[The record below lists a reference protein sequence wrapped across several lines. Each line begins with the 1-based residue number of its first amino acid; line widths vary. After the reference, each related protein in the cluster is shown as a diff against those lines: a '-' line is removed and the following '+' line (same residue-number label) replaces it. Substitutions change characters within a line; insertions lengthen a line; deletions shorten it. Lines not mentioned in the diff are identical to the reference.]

1 MSKRKRDSPREHH
14 DEEHMVV
21 CADDDDAQHTGG
33 SLTRSK
39 GLTALEVWKRQPSR
53 LTLQALYRNAE
64 MQAVILLARELGVA
78 NEKGFFLV
86 LEEIIPM
93 VTRDNALA
101 HQAKFIL
108 QIEDSVH
115 SAITLWGWNDK
126 FARFYNALDFA
137 FHGSRPY
144 PHTKSHAPEANKDV
158 ILRVASV
165 LPPEDALEYLDAH
178 GYWRW
183 AEMLDLKAVVLHK
196 SGNNEYRKVAKS
208 AMKACADMKTV
219 PSAELIT
226 IFMEA
231 WGPSAI
237 PFLDRICVNVW
248 WDPQAFFVL
257 LKHPINSKVAEQ
269 RAIQLLNICGGH
281 EKALSLALQ
290 HTSLAVSKRCDLI
303 FTFLQQNWD
312 SKGPLAVLQA
322 RAVLLA
328 LLGPGGEDTA
338 LEKFAN
344 GAVQMLLEEDDDA
357 ARDAGLLFPPKLS
370 MPKIKG
376 TFTLAAKSWTCD
388 VETDAFLS
396 LFP

>member
-237 PFLDRICVNVW
+237 PFLDRI
-248 WDPQAFFVL
+248 
-257 LKHPINSKVAEQ
+257 
-269 RAIQLLNICGGH
+269 
-281 EKALSLALQ
+281 
-290 HTSLAVSKRCDLI
+290 
-303 FTFLQQNWD
+303 
-312 SKGPLAVLQA
+312 
-322 RAVLLA
+322 
-328 LLGPGGEDTA
+328 
-338 LEKFAN
+338 
-344 GAVQMLLEEDDDA
+344 
-357 ARDAGLLFPPKLS
+357 
-370 MPKIKG
+370 
-376 TFTLAAKSWTCD
+376 
-388 VETDAFLS
+388 
-396 LFP
+396 